1 VAFSQLH
8 KFEITSTK
16 LETSSN
22 VQNIK
27 TMPDRI
33 EKAACIAVLGT
44 GSDVGKSVITAALCR
59 ALVRRGLRVA
69 PFKAQNM
76 SNNSG
81 VTPEGLE
88 MGRAQ
93 IVQAEA
99 AKKVPHVDM
108 NPILLKPTSDIGSQV
123 ILLGRVYGNS
133 TARDYHGRKE
143 PFFREAAGA
152 LNRLRAACDLVVME
166 GAGSCA
172 EVNLM
177 AQDIVNLRM
186 AEYAGAPV
194 LLVADIHRG
203 GVFSQIVGTL
213 ECLDQRQREMI
224 RGFIINRFRGDLALF
239 DDGVR
244 WIEQRTGRRVFG
256 VLPWFNH
263 IRIES
268 EDSVVI
274 ENPRKIYPGS
284 GGQSA
289 IAVIR
294 LPHISNFTDFE
305 PLSAVQGL
313 EIHFL
318 EQAQD
323 LSGFRAVILPG
334 SKNTRFDLDWLKTS
348 GWAQAIRHYHANGG
362 HLLGICG
369 GYQMLGRWVHDPE
382 GHEGRPGST
391 AGLALLPVE
400 TVLRAPKTTTL
411 TRFVWQD
418 AEGSGYEIHMGRTDR
433 QGGLPLFR
441 VRERSGQPLADDDGC
456 ASADQKAMGTYIHGL
471 FDNPVI
477 TARWLGTLGVKGVQP
492 PAIGGLAARDIE
504 YERLAD
510 HFEKHVDVAGII
522 ELAIG
527 KGQRA

>member
-1 VAFSQLH
+1 
-8 KFEITSTK
+8 
-16 LETSSN
+16 
-22 VQNIK
+22 
-27 TMPDRI
+27 MPDRI

-59 ALVRRGLRVA
+59 VLVRRGLRVA

-108 NPILLKPTSDIGSQV
+108 NPILLKPTSEIGSQV

-143 PFFREAAGA
+143 HFFREAAGA

-186 AEYAGAPV
+186 AEFAGASV

-213 ECLDQRQREMI
+213 ECLEPRQREMI
-224 RGFIINRFRGDLALF
+224 RGFIVNRFRGDLALF
-239 DDGVR
+239 ADGVH
-244 WIEQRTGRRVFG
+244 WIEQRTDKRVFG

-274 ENPRKIYPGS
+274 ENRRKIHPEGA
-284 GGQSA
+284 GETA

-313 EIHFL
+313 EVHFL

-348 GWAQAIRHYHANGG
+348 GWAQAIRQYHGNGG
-362 HLLGICG
+362 HVLGICG
-369 GYQMLGRWVHDPE
+369 GYQMLGHWVHDPE

-411 TRFVWQD
+411 TRFAWQD
-418 AEGSGYEIHMGRTDR
+418 AEGSGYEIHMGQTERR
-433 QGGLPLFR
+433 GGRPLLH
-441 VRERSGQPLADDDGC
+441 VRERNGETLSDEEGC
-456 ASADQKAMGTYIHGL
+456 ASADRKVMGTYIHGL
-471 FDNPVI
+471 FDNPPI
-477 TARWLGTLGVKGVQP
+477 TERWLGTLGVKGVQP
-492 PAIGGLAARDIE
+492 PAVGGLAARDIE

-510 HFEKHVDVAGII
+510 HFETHMDVEAIMELI
-522 ELAIG
+522 EP
-527 KGQRA
+527 QRA